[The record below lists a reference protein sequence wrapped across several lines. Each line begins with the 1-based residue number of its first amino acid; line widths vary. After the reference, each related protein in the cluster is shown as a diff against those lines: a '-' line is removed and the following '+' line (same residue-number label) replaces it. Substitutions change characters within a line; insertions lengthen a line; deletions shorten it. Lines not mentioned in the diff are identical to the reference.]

1 MHTCAVCGIDLPD
14 AVSGCPKC
22 EGVRARHPAR
32 RVVFPTREL
41 LKERFEQLLMRQSY
55 VIASA
60 EPLPPDTELLLEL
73 VLPEDGGTID
83 ITGRVVDARER
94 SPGGAAPWALQLRLL
109 DFDAEKQ
116 ATIRDLLAGE
126 PDAVALDLEQEQ
138 EVGDTSLAGLV
149 SRWDFSEPAE
159 DS

>member
-1 MHTCAVCGIDLPD
+1 
-14 AVSGCPKC
+14 
-22 EGVRARHPAR
+22 
-32 RVVFPTREL
+32 
-41 LKERFEQLLMRQSY
+41 
-55 VIASA
+55 
-60 EPLPPDTELLLEL
+60 LLER
-73 VLPEDGGTID
+73 VRPEDGGTID

-149 SRWDFSEPAE
+149 SGWDFSEPAE